1 MHTATLVSCLL
12 IATATLPCQA
22 ATCGALLSPM
32 AFGIY
37 DSILPAAN
45 DTVAT
50 VTVSCTPG
58 LSQPLTTSYTITIA
72 GTGTGNDAVRA
83 MSSGAYKLY
92 YQVYKNAARTTVWG
106 NGGTSGTGVASSVTS
121 LTTVTPGLQVH
132 NVYARM
138 PPLQAIPPGIYIGSL
153 LVTIDY

>member
-58 LSQPLTTSYTITIA
+58 VSQPLTTSYTITIA

-83 MSSGAYKLY
+83 MSSIH
-92 YQVYKNAARTTVWG
+92 ARRGVDGTPAPRDPPRSL
-106 NGGTSGTGVASSVTS
+106 GGDGHAGWCHA
-121 LTTVTPGLQVH
+121 
-132 NVYARM
+132 
-138 PPLQAIPPGIYIGSL
+138 
-153 LVTIDY
+153 